1 MAEQASYTRSV
12 PGSSPGSPTINLM
25 EVSMNKIIKFLVN
38 GFAVYATAYLLSGVE
53 VSSFVVALIVAV
65 VIAVLNVFIKP
76 ILVVLS
82 LPVTI
87 LTLGLFTFVIDALI
101 VLLASRIVPGFI
113 VDGFWTAIIFSIVL
127 TIISYV
133 LNELIE

>member
-1 MAEQASYTRSV
+1 
-12 PGSSPGSPTINLM
+12 M

>member
-1 MAEQASYTRSV
+1 
-12 PGSSPGSPTINLM
+12 
-25 EVSMNKIIKFLVN
+25 MNKIIKFLVN